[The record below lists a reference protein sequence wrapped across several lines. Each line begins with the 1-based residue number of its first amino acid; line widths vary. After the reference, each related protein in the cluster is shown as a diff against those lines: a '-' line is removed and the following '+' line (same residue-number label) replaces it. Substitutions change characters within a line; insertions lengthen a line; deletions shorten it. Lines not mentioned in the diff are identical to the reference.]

1 MRRRKAA
8 VLLMVTGA
16 CMVLLTACGK
26 AKTEEEVPSDDPL
39 EVLTTVWDS
48 YGEEEKFEVVGG
60 NRGAMVTD
68 APGAFDLS
76 DAEAADVEIAV
87 PEKAI
92 PLIKSAASL
101 THMLLPNT
109 FTCGAYATAGAVD
122 SADLATALR
131 DNIQKRHWLDGVPD
145 KLVILSLD
153 NCIVAAYGNED
164 IINTFRDKVQEAYP
178 VAQVVYEE
186 TIE

>member
-8 VLLMVTGA
+8 VLLMMTGL
-16 CMVLLTACGK
+16 CVVLLTACGK
-26 AKTEEEVPSDDPL
+26 AKAEEEVSSDDPL

-76 DAEAADVEIAV
+76 DAEAADVELAV

-153 NCIVAAYGNED
+153 NCIVAAYGNGD